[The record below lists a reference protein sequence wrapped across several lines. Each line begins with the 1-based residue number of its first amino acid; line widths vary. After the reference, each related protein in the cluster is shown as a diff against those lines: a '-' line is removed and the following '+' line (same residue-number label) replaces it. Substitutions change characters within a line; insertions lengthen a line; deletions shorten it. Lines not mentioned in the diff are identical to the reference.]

1 MARTDR
7 KLTRRRRSQPG
18 GIRWLSTSDVVLDHA
33 DVIVIGGGATGI
45 GLLWDLT
52 LRGLDVILL
61 EQGSLAS
68 GTSGA
73 FHGLLHSGARYAG
86 SDPATA
92 AECLAENRILR
103 KVAREFVGNTGGIF
117 ARLEEDD
124 PAWERRWRQGCRS
137 TGLRPE
143 RVAID
148 DLRARM
154 PALSPGLVAAY
165 RVPDAAIDGF
175 GLLWSLVWS
184 ATDSGARVYFGAR
197 VTGFLTDEAGVRG
210 VRAMGVGAVRR
221 PPGDDA
227 GEDPRVRVAPA
238 GPVEPGEIVAAVVVN
253 ATGPWAGDV
262 AALAGPR
269 AQAAIPVERDKG
281 VMIVFNSRLVSTVV
295 NRLRPPGDGDILVPH
310 GPVTILGTSSVK
322 VEGPERPAS
331 TPAEVKRILNE
342 GRALVP
348 GLDGV
353 APLRAYAGVRP
364 LLRAEVGSTSSDG
377 DSRRGGR
384 HGVSGGGRAGGRGFM
399 LIDHGQSGGPA
410 GLVTIAGG
418 KFTTFRAMA
427 EVAGDLVVR
436 LLGKRVSSRTAEV
449 GIPRLGR
456 DLSSRLIAP
465 SPAAATPA
473 AVTFGPAATGATPAD
488 PDELLACECEFVSLS
503 CLLGL
508 LDAGLHLADLRRLTR
523 LGMGGCQG
531 VFCAQR
537 LAGAMWQT
545 GWPGSRRRPHPD
557 EAAIAREAE
566 AFRTAR
572 LSGIKPVEWGTQA
585 RLAAVAKTLDR
596 LTLAVDDRLALGE
609 GDRP

>member
-1 MARTDR
+1 
-7 KLTRRRRSQPG
+7 
-18 GIRWLSTSDVVLDHA
+18 
-33 DVIVIGGGATGI
+33 VIVIGGGATGI

-52 LRGLDVILL
+52 LRGLNVILL
-61 EQGSLAS
+61 EQDSLAS

-103 KVAREFVGNTGGIF
+103 RVAREFVGSTGGIF

-137 TGLRPE
+137 AGLRPE
-143 RVAID
+143 RLAID

-210 VRAMGVGAVRR
+210 VRVLGVGAVRR
-221 PPGDDA
+221 PPSDDA
-227 GEDPRVRVAPA
+227 GEDPRVRVASA
-238 GPVEPGEIVAAVVVN
+238 GPVEPGEIVAPVVVN
-253 ATGPWAGDV
+253 ATGPWVGDV
-262 AALAGPR
+262 AALAGTR

-322 VEGPERPAS
+322 VEGPERPAP

-353 APLRAYAGVRP
+353 PPLRAYAGVRP
-364 LLRAEVGSTSSDG
+364 LLRAGAGVTSSDG
-377 DSRRGGR
+377 DSKRGGR

-410 GLVTIAGG
+410 GLLTIAGG

-456 DLSSRLIAP
+456 NLSSRLFAP
-465 SPAAATPA
+465 SPAAPATG
-473 AVTFGPAATGATPAD
+473 TFGPAATGATPANL
-488 PDELLACECEFVSLS
+488 DELLACECEFVSLP

-508 LDAGLHLADLRRLTR
+508 LDAGLHLGDLRRLTR

-557 EAAIAREAE
+557 EAAITREAE

-572 LSGIKPVEWGTQA
+572 LNGIKPVEWGIQA
-585 RLAAVAKTLDR
+585 RLAAVAKALDR
-596 LTLAVDDRLALGE
+596 LTLGE

>member
-1 MARTDR
+1 MRRTDR
-7 KLTRRRRSQPG
+7 KLTRRRSQPG
-18 GIRWLSTSDVVLDHA
+18 GVQWLSTSDVVLDHA

-45 GLLWDLT
+45 GLLWDLI

-124 PAWERRWRQGCRS
+124 PAWERHWRQGCRS
-137 TGLRPE
+137 AGLRPE
-143 RVAID
+143 RVALD
-148 DLRARM
+148 DLRASE

-165 RVPDAAIDGF
+165 RVPDATIDGF

-197 VTGFLTDEAGVRG
+197 VTDFLTDEAGVRG
-210 VRAMGVGAVRR
+210 VRVMGVGAVRR
-221 PPGDDA
+221 PPSDDI

-238 GPVEPGEIVAAVVVN
+238 GPVEPGEIVAPVVVN

-269 AQAAIPVERDKG
+269 AQAAVPVERDKG

-310 GPVTILGTSSVK
+310 GPVTILGTSSAK
-322 VEGPERPAS
+322 VEGPERPAP
-331 TPAEVKRILNE
+331 TPAEVKRILTE

-348 GLDGV
+348 GLDSV

-364 LLRAEVGSTSSDG
+364 LL
-377 DSRRGGR
+377 
-384 HGVSGGGRAGGRGFM
+384 RAGGRGFM

-436 LLGKRVSSRTAEV
+436 LMGKKVSSRTAEV

-456 DLSSRLIAP
+456 NLSSRLQ
-465 SPAAATPA
+465 
-473 AVTFGPAATGATPAD
+473 
-488 PDELLACECEFVSLS
+488 LLACECEFVSLS
-503 CLLGL
+503 GLLGL
-508 LDAGLHLADLRRLTR
+508 LDEGLHLADLGRLTR

-572 LSGIKPVEWGTQA
+572 LSGIKSVEWGTQA
-585 RLAAVAKTLDR
+585 RLAAVAKALDR
-596 LTLAVDDRLALGE
+596 LTLGNDDRLTLGE
-609 GDRP
+609 GDHP

>member
-1 MARTDR
+1 MPRTDR
-7 KLTRRRRSQPG
+7 KLTRRRSQPG
-18 GIRWLSTSDVVLDHA
+18 GVHWLSTSDVVLDHA

-86 SDPATA
+86 SDPATV

-137 TGLRPE
+137 AGLRPE
-143 RVAID
+143 RVALE
-148 DLRARM
+148 DLRASE

-165 RVPDAAIDGF
+165 RVPDATIDGF

-210 VRAMGVGAVRR
+210 VRVMGVGAVRR
-221 PPGDDA
+221 PPSDDA

-238 GPVEPGEIVAAVVVN
+238 GPVEPGEIVAPVVVN

-269 AQAAIPVERDKG
+269 AQAAVPVERDKG

-310 GPVTILGTSSVK
+310 GPVTILGTSSAK
-322 VEGPERPAS
+322 VEGPERPAP
-331 TPAEVKRILNE
+331 TPAEVKRILTE

-348 GLDGV
+348 GLDSV
-353 APLRAYAGVRP
+353 PPLRAYAGVRP
-364 LLRAEVGSTSSDG
+364 LLRP
-377 DSRRGGR
+377 
-384 HGVSGGGRAGGRGFM
+384 GGRGFM
-399 LIDHGQSGGPA
+399 LIDHGQSGGPG

-436 LLGKRVSSRTAEV
+436 LMGKKVSSRTAEV

-456 DLSSRLIAP
+456 NLSSRLQ
-465 SPAAATPA
+465 
-473 AVTFGPAATGATPAD
+473 
-488 PDELLACECEFVSLS
+488 LLACECELVSLS
-503 CLLGL
+503 GLLGL
-508 LDAGLHLADLRRLTR
+508 LDEGLHLADLRRLTR

-566 AFRTAR
+566 GFRTAR

-585 RLAAVAKTLDR
+585 RLAAVAEALDR
-596 LTLAVDDRLALGE
+596 LTLGNDNRLTLGE
-609 GDRP
+609 GDHP

>member
-1 MARTDR
+1 MRRTDR
-7 KLTRRRRSQPG
+7 KLTRRRSQPG
-18 GIRWLSTSDVVLDHA
+18 GVRWLSTSDVVLDHA

-45 GLLWDLT
+45 GLLWDLI

-137 TGLRPE
+137 AGLRPE
-143 RVAID
+143 RVALD
-148 DLRARM
+148 DLRASE

-165 RVPDAAIDGF
+165 RVPDATIDGF

-197 VTGFLTDEAGVRG
+197 VTDFLTDEAGVRG
-210 VRAMGVGAVRR
+210 VRVMGVGAVRR
-221 PPGDDA
+221 PPSDDI
-227 GEDPRVRVAPA
+227 GEDPRVRIAPA
-238 GPVEPGEIVAAVVVN
+238 GPVEPGEIVAPVVVN

-269 AQAAIPVERDKG
+269 AQAAVPVERDKG

-310 GPVTILGTSSVK
+310 GPVTILGTSSAK
-322 VEGPERPAS
+322 VEGPERPVP
-331 TPAEVKRILNE
+331 TPAEVKRILTE

-348 GLDGV
+348 GLDSV

-364 LLRAEVGSTSSDG
+364 LL
-377 DSRRGGR
+377 
-384 HGVSGGGRAGGRGFM
+384 RAGGRGFM

-436 LLGKRVSSRTAEV
+436 LMGKKVSSRTAEV

-456 DLSSRLIAP
+456 NLSSRLFAP
-465 SPAAATPA
+465 SPAAATP
-473 AVTFGPAATGATPAD
+473 TTGTSGPAATGATLPNL
-488 PDELLACECEFVSLS
+488 DELLACECEFVSLS
-503 CLLGL
+503 GLLGL
-508 LDAGLHLADLRRLTR
+508 LDEGLHLADLGRLTR

-572 LSGIKPVEWGTQA
+572 LSGIKSVEWGTQA
-585 RLAAVAKTLDR
+585 RLAAVAKALDR
-596 LTLAVDDRLALGE
+596 LTLGNDDRLTLGNDDRLTLGE
-609 GDRP
+609 GDHP

>member
-1 MARTDR
+1 MRRTDR
-7 KLTRRRRSQPG
+7 KLTRRRSQPG
-18 GIRWLSTSDVVLDHA
+18 GVRWLSTSDVVLDHA

-45 GLLWDLT
+45 GLLWDLI

-124 PAWERRWRQGCRS
+124 PAWERHWRQGCRS
-137 TGLRPE
+137 AGLRPE
-143 RVAID
+143 RVALD
-148 DLRARM
+148 DLRASE

-165 RVPDAAIDGF
+165 RVPDATIDGF

-197 VTGFLTDEAGVRG
+197 VTDFLTDEAGVRG
-210 VRAMGVGAVRR
+210 VRVLGVGAVRR
-221 PPGDDA
+221 PPSDDI
-227 GEDPRVRVAPA
+227 GEDPRVRIAPA
-238 GPVEPGEIVAAVVVN
+238 GPVEPGEIVAPVVVN

-269 AQAAIPVERDKG
+269 AQAAVPVERDKG

-310 GPVTILGTSSVK
+310 GPVTILGTSSAK
-322 VEGPERPAS
+322 VEGPERPAP
-331 TPAEVKRILNE
+331 TPAEVKRILTE

-348 GLDGV
+348 GLDSV

-364 LLRAEVGSTSSDG
+364 LL
-377 DSRRGGR
+377 
-384 HGVSGGGRAGGRGFM
+384 RAGGRGFM

-436 LLGKRVSSRTAEV
+436 LMGKKVSSRTAEV

-456 DLSSRLIAP
+456 NLSSRLQ
-465 SPAAATPA
+465 
-473 AVTFGPAATGATPAD
+473 
-488 PDELLACECEFVSLS
+488 LLACECELVSLS
-503 CLLGL
+503 GLLGL
-508 LDAGLHLADLRRLTR
+508 LDEGLHLADLGRLTR

-572 LSGIKPVEWGTQA
+572 LSGIKSVEWGTQA
-585 RLAAVAKTLDR
+585 RLAAVAKALDR
-596 LTLAVDDRLALGE
+596 LTLGNDDRLTLGE
-609 GDRP
+609 GDHP